1 MNTDFSIRHFGIVVQ
16 NIDESLF
23 FYENLLGFKVFKKM
37 EESGPEISTFLGIK
51 NVKVTTIKMR
61 NQFNQMIEL
70 LYYQEQAHK
79 NDVFINQ
86 LGPTHLALSVSNLDD
101 LYQNFKKQNIEFISS
116 PIITDNK
123 FAKVAFCKAPEG
135 TFIELVEE
143 L

>member
-37 EESGPEISTFLGIK
+37 EESGPEISAFLGIK

-135 TFIELVEE
+135 TFVELVEE

>member
-1 MNTDFSIRHFGIVVQ
+1 MTTSFSIRHFGIVVK
-16 NIDESLF
+16 DLEDSLF

-37 EESGPEISTFLGIK
+37 KESGPEISTFLGIN
-51 NVKVTTIKMR
+51 NVEVTTVKMK

-70 LYYQEQAHK
+70 LSYTKQTNN
-79 NDVFINQ
+79 NDIVINQ
-86 LGPTHLALSVSNLDD
+86 LGPTHVALSVSNLDD
-101 LYQNFKKQNIEFISS
+101 LYQNFKNQNIEFISS
-116 PIITDNK
+116 PIITNDK

>member
-1 MNTDFSIRHFGIVVQ
+1 
-16 NIDESLF
+16 
-23 FYENLLGFKVFKKM
+23 M

-70 LYYQEQAHK
+70 LYYQEQPHK
-79 NDVFINQ
+79 NDIFINQ

-116 PIITDNK
+116 PIITDNDDVRLLK
-123 FAKVAFCKAPEG
+123 YSNLLQIWPNNSLLLTIISSRQISYF
-135 TFIELVEE
+135 FIWKSLNYQTSLSELILYSVITG

>member
-135 TFIELVEE
+135 TFVVLVEE

>member
-37 EESGPEISTFLGIK
+37 EECGPEISTFLGIK

-61 NQFNQMIEL
+61 NQLNQMIEL

>member
-135 TFIELVEE
+135 TFVELVEE

>member
-86 LGPTHLALSVSNLDD
+86 LGPTHLALSASNLDD

>member
-86 LGPTHLALSVSNLDD
+86 LGPTHLALSVINLDD
-101 LYQNFKKQNIEFISS
+101 IYQNFKKQNIEFISS

-135 TFIELVEE
+135 TFVELVEE

>member
-1 MNTDFSIRHFGIVVQ
+1 MNTDFSIRHFGIVVR

-135 TFIELVEE
+135 TFVELVEE

>member
-70 LYYQEQAHK
+70 LYYQEQPHK
-79 NDVFINQ
+79 NDIFINQ

>member
-1 MNTDFSIRHFGIVVQ
+1 MNTDFLIRHFGIVVQ

-135 TFIELVEE
+135 TFVELVEE

>member
-1 MNTDFSIRHFGIVVQ
+1 MTTNFLIRHFGIVVK
-16 NIDESLF
+16 DLEDSLF

-37 EESGPEISTFLGIK
+37 KESGPEISTFLGIN
-51 NVKVTTIKMR
+51 NVEVTTVKMK

-70 LYYQEQAHK
+70 LCYSNQTNK
-79 NDVFINQ
+79 NNIVINQ
-86 LGPTHLALSVSNLDD
+86 LGPTHVALSVSNLDD
-101 LYQNFKKQNIEFISS
+101 LYQDFKNQNIEFISS
-116 PIITDNK
+116 PTITNDK

>member
-79 NDVFINQ
+79 NDVVINQ

-101 LYQNFKKQNIEFISS
+101 IYQNFKKQNIEFISS

-135 TFIELVEE
+135 TFVELVEE

>member
-1 MNTDFSIRHFGIVVQ
+1 MNTNFSIRHFGIVVK
-16 NIDESLF
+16 NIEDSLF
-23 FYENLLGFKVFKKM
+23 FYENLLGFKVLKKM

-51 NVKVTTIKMR
+51 NVKVTTIKMT

-70 LYYQEQAHK
+70 LYYQEQVHK
-79 NDVFINQ
+79 NDVLINQ

-101 LYQNFKKQNIEFISS
+101 LYQNFKQQNIEFISR

-135 TFIELVEE
+135 TFVELVEE

>member
-1 MNTDFSIRHFGIVVQ
+1 MNTDFLIRHFGIVVQ

-101 LYQNFKKQNIEFISS
+101 IYQNFKKQNIEFISS

-135 TFIELVEE
+135 TFVELVEE

>member
-1 MNTDFSIRHFGIVVQ
+1 MTTNFSIRHFGIVVK
-16 NIDESLF
+16 NLEDSLF

-37 EESGPEISTFLGIK
+37 KESGPEISTFLGIN
-51 NVKVTTIKMR
+51 NVEVTTVKMK

-70 LYYQEQAHK
+70 LSYTKQK
-79 NDVFINQ
+79 NNNDIVINQ
-86 LGPTHLALSVSNLDD
+86 LGPTHIALSVSNLDD
-101 LYQNFKKQNIEFISS
+101 LYQNFKNQNIEFISS
-116 PIITDNK
+116 PIITNDK

>member
-1 MNTDFSIRHFGIVVQ
+1 MTTNFSIRHFGIVVK
-16 NIDESLF
+16 DLEDSLF

-37 EESGPEISTFLGIK
+37 KESGPEISTFLGIN
-51 NVKVTTIKMR
+51 NVEVTTVKMK

-70 LYYQEQAHK
+70 LSYTKQTNN
-79 NDVFINQ
+79 NDVVINQ
-86 LGPTHLALSVSNLDD
+86 LGPTHVALSVSNLDD
-101 LYQNFKKQNIEFISS
+101 LYQNFKNQNIEFISS
-116 PIITDNK
+116 PIITNDK

>member
-1 MNTDFSIRHFGIVVQ
+1 MNTDFSIRHFGIVVH
-16 NIDESLF
+16 NIDDSLF

-70 LYYQEQAHK
+70 LYYQEQPHK
-79 NDVFINQ
+79 NDIFINQ

-135 TFIELVEE
+135 TFVELVEE

>member
-101 LYQNFKKQNIEFISS
+101 IYQNFKKQNIEFISS

-135 TFIELVEE
+135 TFVELVEE